1 MVRRSYDP
9 QDWSDDDLFD
19 DHLDAAPAGLPETWR
34 HYRWWLAAL
43 AFSGLWMLQSWSSL
57 ETLPRTD
64 HLFHLSLSTVSLLL
78 SLGFCWALHQFCKP
92 YSPALGRIL
101 CVLGATALL
110 IQYAG

>member
-1 MVRRSYDP
+1 MVRRSHDL

-19 DHLDAAPAGLPETWR
+19 EHHDVAPAGLPEQWR

-43 AFSGLWMLQSWSSL
+43 VFSGLWMLQSWSALGSL
-57 ETLPRTD
+57 PSAECF
-64 HLFHLSLSTVSLLL
+64 FHLSLSALSLLL

-92 YSPALGRIL
+92 YSPALSQVL

-110 IQYAG
+110 FQYAG